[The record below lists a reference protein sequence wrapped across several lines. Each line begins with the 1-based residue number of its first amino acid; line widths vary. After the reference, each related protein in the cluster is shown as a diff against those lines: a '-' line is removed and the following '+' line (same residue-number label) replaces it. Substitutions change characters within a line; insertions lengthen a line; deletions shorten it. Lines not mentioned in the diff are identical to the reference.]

1 MKIELGFTGLAVLSA
16 ITFGSTM
23 LSSSQPA
30 NACSAEPFI
39 GSICATAADYC
50 PKGFLVADG
59 TILAINENQALFSLL
74 NTTYGGD
81 GRTTFALPNLVGR
94 SAIGAGQ
101 APGLSYI
108 PLGKVVGKEDM
119 ALTTSQLPP
128 HTHGAEFEPVTA
140 TNMLTIPAQPGNFSV
155 DVKVGASTATGV
167 DTTPSTTNNAL
178 STVGGPGARI
188 YGPGGGTEVALQ
200 GVSSTATGTPD
211 LPKIEAPYDAVI
223 GGAVTI
229 GETGLGQAFDIRPP
243 QLALIYC
250 IAYDGIYPE
259 RP

>member
-30 NACSAEPFI
+30 HACDEEAYI
-39 GSICATAADYC
+39 GSICATAASYC
-50 PKGFLVADG
+50 PDGYFYADG
-59 TILAINENQALFSLL
+59 RKVDIRQFNVLYAVIGQK
-74 NTTYGGD
+74 YGGD
-81 GRTTFALPNLVGR
+81 GKTEFNLPNLSGR
-94 SAIGAGQ
+94 SVIGAGQ
-101 APGLSYI
+101 APGLSHI
-108 PLGKVVGKEDM
+108 SLGEMVGQETM
-119 ALTTSQLPP
+119 TLTTFELPS
-128 HTHGAEFEPVTA
+128 HTHGAKFDPVTA
-140 TNMLTIPAQPGNFSV
+140 TNMLTIPAQPGNFSI

-188 YGPGGGTEVALQ
+188 YGPGGGTDVALQ

-211 LPKIEAPYDAVI
+211 LPKIEAQYDAVI

-250 IAYDGIYPE
+250 IAYDGTYPE